1 MSIINIEKKKV
12 FMLFQRCLANVWQ
25 LCKKYNCSKTQLA
38 LSYIL
43 SYPEVSVIIPG
54 IRTPEHVQLNTE
66 GLFLLEPADRVF
78 IENLGSSSF
87 VSLMEM
93 IQRQG

>member
-1 MSIINIEKKKV
+1 MIKEIIDSALKATEP
-12 FMLFQRCLANVWQ
+12 VWQ
-25 LCKKYNCSKTQLA
+25 LCKKYNCNKTQLA
-38 LSYIL
+38 LTYIL
-43 SYPEVSVIIPG
+43 SYPEVSVIVPG

-66 GLFLLEPADRVF
+66 GLFLLEAANSAF
-78 IENLGSSSF
+78 IENLGNTSF